1 MTEKQKA
8 VLAKTIGT
16 ICVCGFFLVLSRGL
30 WKDAASGSLSS
41 RSAVRILESASE
53 SKTTVSSSALQSEPE
68 QPSHTSVS
76 KQKTSKTKKS
86 TARQA
91 SASASGAAESEGI
104 EVSFPLNL
112 NTATVEELTALDGVG
127 TVLAERIV
135 AYREACGGF
144 SNRMQL
150 LEVSGIGEQK
160 LAAIYDFLYLDEEQP
175 LEDEEDGETA
185 WETEQPADW
194 EDVPAE
200 SMPDAAE
207 ELEPIDLN
215 QATLADLMQIPD
227 MSEALAEQI
236 LALREEITAFQSV
249 YELLYAEGMT
259 TERWKA
265 ICLYVTVNP

>member
-91 SASASGAAESEGI
+91 SASASGAVESEGV

-150 LEVSGIGEQK
+150 LEISGIGEQK

-175 LEDEEDGETA
+175 LENEEDGETA

-200 SMPDAAE
+200 SGNTCGLDADSRYVRS
-207 ELEPIDLN
+207 LSRTD
-215 QATLADLMQIPD
+215 
-227 MSEALAEQI
+227 SC
-236 LALREEITAFQSV
+236 TAGRDYS
-249 YELLYAEGMT
+249 LSIGL
-259 TERWKA
+259 
-265 ICLYVTVNP
+265 

>member
-1 MTEKQKA
+1 M
-8 VLAKTIGT
+8 
-16 ICVCGFFLVLSRGL
+16 
-30 WKDAASGSLSS
+30 
-41 RSAVRILESASE
+41 
-53 SKTTVSSSALQSEPE
+53 
-68 QPSHTSVS
+68 
-76 KQKTSKTKKS
+76 
-86 TARQA
+86 
-91 SASASGAAESEGI
+91 
-104 EVSFPLNL
+104 NL

-175 LEDEEDGETA
+175 LEDEEDEETA

-265 ICLYVTVNP
+265 ICPYVTVNP

>member
-30 WKDAASGSLSS
+30 WK
-41 RSAVRILESASE
+41 
-53 SKTTVSSSALQSEPE
+53 
-68 QPSHTSVS
+68 
-76 KQKTSKTKKS
+76 
-86 TARQA
+86 
-91 SASASGAAESEGI
+91 
-104 EVSFPLNL
+104 
-112 NTATVEELTALDGVG
+112 
-127 TVLAERIV
+127 
-135 AYREACGGF
+135 
-144 SNRMQL
+144 
-150 LEVSGIGEQK
+150 QK

-175 LEDEEDGETA
+175 LENEEDGETA

-265 ICLYVTVNP
+265 ICPYVTVNP